1 MLIYINFKF
10 VSEAISE
17 QSLIMGDYFYFV
29 FLVSLIMALFTNSH
43 PCFLPVKQNCDDS
56 GSSSPRPRRRFGVC
70 KARYLQHSRSCCI
83 GCCK

>member
-17 QSLIMGDYFYFV
+17 LKMHQICEADATKKQSLIMGDYFYFV
-29 FLVSLIMALFTNSH
+29 FLVSLALFTNSH
-43 PCFLPVKQNCDDS
+43 PYFLPVRRNCDDS

-70 KARYLQHSRSCCI
+70 
-83 GCCK
+83 